1 MGWEELTVGGRW
13 ISVTSKIL
21 RLVALALLF
30 GGSAAIVFAAITLV
44 KAAQAHGIPVAEAAG
59 TNAPLFIQFSKV
71 ALGAGFALLAAE
83 CLDFAMHKQ
92 TDKLTIARYV
102 SSLLCVATT
111 MVFAFGIVPPL
122 EELRPRIK
130 TDEAAHAE
138 FHKLH
143 EVSRMV
149 FGGTI
154 LLALVS
160 LVIPALAP
168 ESASASGQ
176 KAENG

>member
-1 MGWEELTVGGRW
+1 VVGRW
-13 ISVTSKIL
+13 GKTFSKIL
-21 RLVALALLF
+21 RLVALAVLF

-44 KAAQAHGIPVAEAAG
+44 KAAQAQGVPVAEAANA
-59 TNAPLFIQFSKV
+59 NAPLFIQFSKV
-71 ALGAGFALLAAE
+71 ALGAGIALLLAE
-83 CLDFAMHKQ
+83 CLDFAANRL

-111 MVFAFGIVPPL
+111 MIFAFGIVPVM

-130 TDEAAHAE
+130 TDETAHAE

-149 FGGTI
+149 FASTI
-154 LLALVS
+154 FLALIS
-160 LVIPALAP
+160 LVIPALGPEAALTKAQKS
-168 ESASASGQ
+168 ESA
-176 KAENG
+176 

>member
-1 MGWEELTVGGRW
+1 MGARCAA
-13 ISVTSKIL
+13 VTSKIL
-21 RLVALALLF
+21 RLVALSLLF

-44 KAAQAHGIPVAEAAG
+44 KAAQAQGIPVAEAAN

-71 ALGAGFALLAAE
+71 ALGAGIVLLAAE
-83 CLDFAMHKQ
+83 SLDFAMHKQ

-111 MVFAFGIVPPL
+111 MIFAFGIVPPL

-130 TDEAAHAE
+130 TDETAHAE

-154 LLALVS
+154 FFALIS
-160 LVIPALAP
+160 LVVPAFAQ
-168 ESASASGQ
+168 ASAAQ
-176 KAENG
+176 KTDNG